1 MMNKME
7 LNAPVITEKLTSEN
21 IGELVFTSNRRL
33 ENFLYMMGIRN
44 EGYVRNWDGYT
55 VWRYRVTQAMLDALA
70 SYAAFRNACVKLP
83 VSEAS
88 A

>member
-1 MMNKME
+1 
-7 LNAPVITEKLTSEN
+7 
-21 IGELVFTSNRRL
+21 
-33 ENFLYMMGIRN
+33 MMGIRN

-55 VWRYRVTQAMLDALA
+55 VWCYRVTQAMLDALA